1 MAETLGSLVDKLSI
15 KNLRIWHLDEA
26 LEQKNVSDYAQL
38 KARRDLADKQR
49 QNLVNEINDFLVS
62 AFKGEVCI
70 RDEKIKLYAN
80 TNVSSSESIKKLGE
94 AVSELSIRNIK
105 LWHCED
111 EVRRTD
117 LADVEIVKI
126 KRKIDTTNQ
135 ERNDQMDKVDEILQI
150 QFHLDLIFNHVLS
163 IFFLKIFIHLNLVI
177 GISPIFPCSFYSVIY
192 WLLIKKLSLKTFP

>member
-26 LEQKNVSDYAQL
+26 LEQKNVSDYGQL

-80 TNVSSSESIKKLGE
+80 TNVSSSDSIKKLGE
-94 AVSELSIRNIK
+94 AVSELAFRNIK

-126 KRKIDTTNQ
+126 KRRIDTTNQ
-135 ERNDQMDKVDEILQI
+135 ERNDLMDKVDEILQI
-150 QFHLDLIFNHVLS
+150 ES
-163 IFFLKIFIHLNLVI
+163 EE
-177 GISPIFPCSFYSVIY
+177 
-192 WLLIKKLSLKTFP
+192 KKKS

>member
-26 LEQKNVSDYAQL
+26 LEQKNSSDYVEL

-49 QNLVNEINDFLVS
+49 QNLVSEINDFLVS

-80 TNVSSSESIKKLGE
+80 TNVSSSDSIKKLGE
-94 AVSELSIRNIK
+94 AVSELAFRNIK

-117 LADVEIVKI
+117 LEDVEIVKI
-126 KRKIDTTNQ
+126 KRRIDTTNQ
-135 ERNDQMDKVDEILQI
+135 ERNDLMDKVDEILQI
-150 QFHLDLIFNHVLS
+150 ES
-163 IFFLKIFIHLNLVI
+163 EE
-177 GISPIFPCSFYSVIY
+177 
-192 WLLIKKLSLKTFP
+192 KKKS

>member
-26 LEQKNVSDYAQL
+26 LEQKNTSDYAEL
-38 KARRDLADKQR
+38 KAKRDLADKQR

-80 TNVSSSESIKKLGE
+80 TNVSSSDSIKKLGE
-94 AVSELSIRNIK
+94 AVSELAFRNIK

-126 KRKIDTTNQ
+126 KRRIDMTNQ
-135 ERNDQMDKVDEILQI
+135 ERNDLMDKVDEILQI
-150 QFHLDLIFNHVLS
+150 ES
-163 IFFLKIFIHLNLVI
+163 EE
-177 GISPIFPCSFYSVIY
+177 
-192 WLLIKKLSLKTFP
+192 KKKS

>member
-26 LEQKNVSDYAQL
+26 LEQKNTSDYAEL
-38 KARRDLADKQR
+38 KAKRDLADKQR
-49 QNLVNEINDFLVS
+49 QTLVNEINDFLVS

-80 TNVSSSESIKKLGE
+80 TNVSSSDSIKKLGE
-94 AVSELSIRNIK
+94 AVSELAIRNIK

-126 KRKIDTTNQ
+126 KRRIDTTNQ
-135 ERNDQMDKVDEILQI
+135 ERNDLMDKVDEILQ
-150 QFHLDLIFNHVLS
+150 VES
-163 IFFLKIFIHLNLVI
+163 E
-177 GISPIFPCSFYSVIY
+177 G
-192 WLLIKKLSLKTFP
+192 KKKS

>member
-26 LEQKNVSDYAQL
+26 LEQQNTSDYAEL

-94 AVSELSIRNIK
+94 AVSELAIRNIK

-126 KRKIDTTNQ
+126 KRRIDTTNQ
-135 ERNDQMDKVDEILQI
+135 ERNDLMDKVDEILQI
-150 QFHLDLIFNHVLS
+150 ES
-163 IFFLKIFIHLNLVI
+163 ET
-177 GISPIFPCSFYSVIY
+177 
-192 WLLIKKLSLKTFP
+192 KKES

>member
-26 LEQKNVSDYAQL
+26 LEEKNASKLIHSAYAKL

-62 AFKGEVCI
+62 ALKGEVCI

-80 TNVSSSESIKKLGE
+80 TNVSSSDSIKKLGE
-94 AVSELSIRNIK
+94 AVSELAFRNIK

-126 KRKIDTTNQ
+126 KRRIDTTNQ
-135 ERNDQMDKVDEILQI
+135 ERNDLMDKVDEILQI
-150 QFHLDLIFNHVLS
+150 ES
-163 IFFLKIFIHLNLVI
+163 EE
-177 GISPIFPCSFYSVIY
+177 
-192 WLLIKKLSLKTFP
+192 KKES

>member
-26 LEQKNVSDYAQL
+26 LEQKNTSDYAEL
-38 KARRDLADKQR
+38 KAKRDLADKQR

-80 TNVSSSESIKKLGE
+80 TNVSSSGSIKKLGE
-94 AVSELSIRNIK
+94 AVSELAFRNIK

-117 LADVEIVKI
+117 LADAEIVKI
-126 KRKIDTTNQ
+126 KRRIDTTNQ
-135 ERNDQMDKVDEILQI
+135 ERNDLMDKVDEILQTE
-150 QFHLDLIFNHVLS
+150 S
-163 IFFLKIFIHLNLVI
+163 ET
-177 GISPIFPCSFYSVIY
+177 
-192 WLLIKKLSLKTFP
+192 KKES

>member
-15 KNLRIWHLDEA
+15 KNLRIWHIDEA
-26 LEQKNVSDYAQL
+26 LEQKNTSDYAEL
-38 KARRDLADKQR
+38 KAKRDLADKQR

-80 TNVSSSESIKKLGE
+80 TNVSSSDSIKKLGE
-94 AVSELSIRNIK
+94 AVSELAFRNIK

-126 KRKIDTTNQ
+126 KRRIDTTNQ
-135 ERNDQMDKVDEILQI
+135 ERNNLMDKVDEILQI
-150 QFHLDLIFNHVLS
+150 ES
-163 IFFLKIFIHLNLVI
+163 EE
-177 GISPIFPCSFYSVIY
+177 
-192 WLLIKKLSLKTFP
+192 KKES

>member
-26 LEQKNVSDYAQL
+26 LEEKNASKLIHSAYAEL
-38 KARRDLADKQR
+38 KARRALADKQR

-62 AFKGEVCI
+62 ALKGEVCI

-80 TNVSSSESIKKLGE
+80 TNVSSSDSIKKLGE
-94 AVSELSIRNIK
+94 AVSELAFRNIK

-126 KRKIDTTNQ
+126 KRRIDTTNQ
-135 ERNDQMDKVDEILQI
+135 ERNDLMDKVDEILQI
-150 QFHLDLIFNHVLS
+150 ES
-163 IFFLKIFIHLNLVI
+163 E
-177 GISPIFPCSFYSVIY
+177 
-192 WLLIKKLSLKTFP
+192 KKKKP

>member
-26 LEQKNVSDYAQL
+26 LEQQNTSDYAEL

-80 TNVSSSESIKKLGE
+80 TNVSSSDSIKKLGE
-94 AVSELSIRNIK
+94 AVSELAFRNIK

-126 KRKIDTTNQ
+126 KRRIDTTNQ
-135 ERNDQMDKVDEILQI
+135 ERNDLMDKVDEILQI
-150 QFHLDLIFNHVLS
+150 ES
-163 IFFLKIFIHLNLVI
+163 E
-177 GISPIFPCSFYSVIY
+177 
-192 WLLIKKLSLKTFP
+192 KKNKS

>member
-26 LEQKNVSDYAQL
+26 LEQKNTSDYAEL
-38 KARRDLADKQR
+38 KAKRDLADKQR
-49 QNLVNEINDFLVS
+49 QNLVNEINDFLDS

-80 TNVSSSESIKKLGE
+80 TNVSSSDSIKKLGE
-94 AVSELSIRNIK
+94 AVSELAFRNIK

-126 KRKIDTTNQ
+126 KRRIDTTNQ
-135 ERNDQMDKVDEILQI
+135 ERNDLMDKVDEILQI
-150 QFHLDLIFNHVLS
+150 ES
-163 IFFLKIFIHLNLVI
+163 EE
-177 GISPIFPCSFYSVIY
+177 
-192 WLLIKKLSLKTFP
+192 KKES

>member
-1 MAETLGSLVDKLSI
+1 MQTHVNKKIRNLNSMAETLGSLVDKLSI

-26 LEQKNVSDYAQL
+26 LEQKNTSDYAEL
-38 KARRDLADKQR
+38 KAKRDLADKQR

-80 TNVSSSESIKKLGE
+80 TNVSSSDSIKKLGE
-94 AVSELSIRNIK
+94 AVSELAFRNIK

-126 KRKIDTTNQ
+126 KRRIDTTNQ
-135 ERNDQMDKVDEILQI
+135 ERNDLMDKVDEILQI
-150 QFHLDLIFNHVLS
+150 ES
-163 IFFLKIFIHLNLVI
+163 E
-177 GISPIFPCSFYSVIY
+177 G
-192 WLLIKKLSLKTFP
+192 KKES

>member
-26 LEQKNVSDYAQL
+26 LEQKNTSDYAEL
-38 KARRDLADKQR
+38 KAKRDLADKQR
-49 QNLVNEINDFLVS
+49 QTLVNEINDFLVS

-80 TNVSSSESIKKLGE
+80 TNVSSSDSIKKLGE
-94 AVSELSIRNIK
+94 AVSELAIRNIK

-126 KRKIDTTNQ
+126 KRRIDTTNQ
-135 ERNDQMDKVDEILQI
+135 ERNDLMDKVDEMLQI
-150 QFHLDLIFNHVLS
+150 ES
-163 IFFLKIFIHLNLVI
+163 EE
-177 GISPIFPCSFYSVIY
+177 
-192 WLLIKKLSLKTFP
+192 KKKS

>member
-26 LEQKNVSDYAQL
+26 LEQKNTSDYAEL
-38 KARRDLADKQR
+38 KAKRDLADKQR
-49 QNLVNEINDFLVS
+49 QTLVNEINDFLVS

-80 TNVSSSESIKKLGE
+80 TNVSSSDSIKKLGE
-94 AVSELSIRNIK
+94 AVSELAFRNIK

-126 KRKIDTTNQ
+126 KRSIDTTNQ
-135 ERNDQMDKVDEILQI
+135 ERNDLMDKVDEILQI
-150 QFHLDLIFNHVLS
+150 ES
-163 IFFLKIFIHLNLVI
+163 EE
-177 GISPIFPCSFYSVIY
+177 
-192 WLLIKKLSLKTFP
+192 KKES

>member
-26 LEQKNVSDYAQL
+26 LEQKHTSDYAEL
-38 KARRDLADKQR
+38 KAKRDLADKQR

-70 RDEKIKLYAN
+70 RDEKIKMYAN
-80 TNVSSSESIKKLGE
+80 TNVSSSDSIKKLGE
-94 AVSELSIRNIK
+94 AVSELAFRNIK

-126 KRKIDTTNQ
+126 KRRIDTTNQ
-135 ERNDQMDKVDEILQI
+135 ERNDLMDKVDEILQI
-150 QFHLDLIFNHVLS
+150 ES
-163 IFFLKIFIHLNLVI
+163 EE
-177 GISPIFPCSFYSVIY
+177 
-192 WLLIKKLSLKTFP
+192 KKKS

>member
-26 LEQKNVSDYAQL
+26 LEQKNTSDYAEL
-38 KARRDLADKQR
+38 KAKRDLADKQR

-80 TNVSSSESIKKLGE
+80 TNVSSSDSIKKLGE
-94 AVSELSIRNIK
+94 AVSELAFRNIK

-126 KRKIDTTNQ
+126 KRRIDTTNQ
-135 ERNDQMDKVDEILQI
+135 ERNDLMDKVDEILQS
-150 QFHLDLIFNHVLS
+150 QS
-163 IFFLKIFIHLNLVI
+163 EE
-177 GISPIFPCSFYSVIY
+177 
-192 WLLIKKLSLKTFP
+192 KKES

>member
-26 LEQKNVSDYAQL
+26 LEQKNTSDYAEL
-38 KARRDLADKQR
+38 KAKRDLADKQR
-49 QNLVNEINDFLVS
+49 QTLVNEINDFLVS

-80 TNVSSSESIKKLGE
+80 TNVSSSDSIKKLGE
-94 AVSELSIRNIK
+94 AVSELAFRNIK

-126 KRKIDTTNQ
+126 KRRIDTTNQ
-135 ERNDQMDKVDEILQI
+135 ERNDLMDKVDEILQS
-150 QFHLDLIFNHVLS
+150 QS
-163 IFFLKIFIHLNLVI
+163 EE
-177 GISPIFPCSFYSVIY
+177 
-192 WLLIKKLSLKTFP
+192 KK

>member
-70 RDEKIKLYAN
+70 RDEKIKLYTN
-80 TNVSSSESIKKLGE
+80 TNVSSSDSIKKLGE
-94 AVSELSIRNIK
+94 AVSELAIRNIK

-117 LADVEIVKI
+117 LADAEIVKI
-126 KRKIDTTNQ
+126 KRRIDTTNQ
-135 ERNDQMDKVDEILQI
+135 ERNDLMDKVDEILQI
-150 QFHLDLIFNHVLS
+150 ES
-163 IFFLKIFIHLNLVI
+163 EE
-177 GISPIFPCSFYSVIY
+177 
-192 WLLIKKLSLKTFP
+192 KKKS

>member
-26 LEQKNVSDYAQL
+26 LEQKNTSDYAEL
-38 KARRDLADKQR
+38 KAKRDLADKQR
-49 QNLVNEINDFLVS
+49 QTLVNEINDFLVS

-80 TNVSSSESIKKLGE
+80 TNVSSSDSIKKLGE
-94 AVSELSIRNIK
+94 AVSELAIRNIK

-126 KRKIDTTNQ
+126 KRRIDTTNQ
-135 ERNDQMDKVDEILQI
+135 ERNDLMDKVDEILQTETET
-150 QFHLDLIFNHVLS
+150 
-163 IFFLKIFIHLNLVI
+163 
-177 GISPIFPCSFYSVIY
+177 
-192 WLLIKKLSLKTFP
+192 KKES

>member
-26 LEQKNVSDYAQL
+26 LEEKNASKLISSAYAEL

-62 AFKGEVCI
+62 ALKGEVCI

-80 TNVSSSESIKKLGE
+80 TNVSSSDSIKKLGE
-94 AVSELSIRNIK
+94 AVSELAFRNIK

-111 EVRRTD
+111 EVRRAD

-126 KRKIDTTNQ
+126 KRRIDTTNQ
-135 ERNDQMDKVDEILQI
+135 ERNDLMDKVDEILQS
-150 QFHLDLIFNHVLS
+150 QS
-163 IFFLKIFIHLNLVI
+163 EE
-177 GISPIFPCSFYSVIY
+177 
-192 WLLIKKLSLKTFP
+192 KKES

>member
-26 LEQKNVSDYAQL
+26 LEQKNASDYAEL

-80 TNVSSSESIKKLGE
+80 TNVSSSDSIKKLGE
-94 AVSELSIRNIK
+94 AVSELAFRNIK

-117 LADVEIVKI
+117 LADAEIVKI
-126 KRKIDTTNQ
+126 KRRIDTTNQ
-135 ERNDQMDKVDEILQI
+135 ERNDLMDKVDEILQS
-150 QFHLDLIFNHVLS
+150 QS
-163 IFFLKIFIHLNLVI
+163 EE
-177 GISPIFPCSFYSVIY
+177 
-192 WLLIKKLSLKTFP
+192 KKES

>member
-26 LEQKNVSDYAQL
+26 LEEKNASDYAEL

-62 AFKGEVCI
+62 ALKGEVRI

-80 TNVSSSESIKKLGE
+80 TNVSSSDSIKKLGE
-94 AVSELSIRNIK
+94 AVSELAFRNIK

-126 KRKIDTTNQ
+126 KRRIDTTNQ
-135 ERNDQMDKVDEILQI
+135 ERNDLMDKVDEILQTE
-150 QFHLDLIFNHVLS
+150 S
-163 IFFLKIFIHLNLVI
+163 E
-177 GISPIFPCSFYSVIY
+177 
-192 WLLIKKLSLKTFP
+192 KKKES